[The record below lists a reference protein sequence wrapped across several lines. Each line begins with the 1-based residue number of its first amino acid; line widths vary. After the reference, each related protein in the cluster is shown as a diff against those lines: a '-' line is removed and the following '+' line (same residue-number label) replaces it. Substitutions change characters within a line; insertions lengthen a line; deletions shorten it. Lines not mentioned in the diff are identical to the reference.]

1 MTTKTHAPKGG
12 SPEDLVNAL
21 ETAAENAGRYAR
33 KAFDQSADSTDA
45 LTIAIREEPVKA
57 ALIALGVGVLIGVLL
72 RR

>member
-1 MTTKTHAPKGG
+1 MTNPHTTTGNGADDIVHT
-12 SPEDLVNAL
+12 L
-21 ETAAENAGRYAR
+21 ESAAESAGRYAR

-57 ALIALGVGVLIGVLL
+57 ALIALGIGVLIGAVL